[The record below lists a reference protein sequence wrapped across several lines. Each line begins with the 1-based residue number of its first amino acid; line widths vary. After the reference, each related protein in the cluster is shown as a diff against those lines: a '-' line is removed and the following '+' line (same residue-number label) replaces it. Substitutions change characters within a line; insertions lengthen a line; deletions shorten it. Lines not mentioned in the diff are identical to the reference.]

1 MEQVLDIYERP
12 YDPKYPVVCFDERPC
27 QLLGE
32 VIMPIPMKPGRV
44 QRQDYEYMRNGT
56 CVVLMAVEPLA
67 GYRVAHVTEQRAKKD
82 YAEFMKKLATWY
94 PDAKKIV
101 LVQDNLNTHN
111 PSSFYE
117 NFPAA
122 EAFALAQ
129 RFEMVY
135 TPKKASWLNMAEIE
149 LSALS
154 KQCLDRRISEINT
167 LATEVN
173 SWAKRRNR
181 LEAGISWNFTKNDAR
196 KKLSRF
202 YDTINNKVYKA
213 PAFQIIFP
221 HI

>member
-12 YDPKYPVVCFDERPC
+12 YDPAYPVVCFDERPC
-27 QLLGE
+27 QLLAD
-32 VIMPIPMKPGRV
+32 VLMPIPMRPGRV
-44 QRQDYEYMRNGT
+44 ERQDYEYERNGT

-67 GYRVAHVTEQRAKKD
+67 GSRISKVTAQRTKKD
-82 YAEFMKKLATWY
+82 YAKFMKSLAASY
-94 PDAKKIV
+94 PDAEKIV

-117 NFPAA
+117 TLPAA

-154 KQCLDRRISEINT
+154 KQCLDRRIAEMQT
-167 LATEVN
+167 LAAEVN
-173 SWAKRRNR
+173 NWAKRRNR
-181 LEAGISWNFTKNDAR
+181 LKAGISWNFTKNDAR
-196 KKLSRF
+196 KKLNGF
-202 YDTINNKVYKA
+202 YESINN
-213 PAFQIIFP
+213 
-221 HI
+221 

>member
-12 YDPKYPVVCFDERPC
+12 YDPRRPVVCFDERPC
-27 QLLGE
+27 QLLGH
-32 VIMPIPMKPGRV
+32 VLMPIPMKPGRV
-44 QRQDYEYMRNGT
+44 EREDYHYTRNGT

-67 GYRVAHVTEQRAKKD
+67 GRRTVKVTQQKTKKD
-82 YAEFMKKLATWY
+82 YAQFMRALSASY
-94 PDAKKIV
+94 PEAERII

-117 NFPAA
+117 AFPAA

-154 KQCLDRRISEINT
+154 KQCLDRRIAEMRT
-167 LATEVN
+167 LTSEVN
-173 SWAKRRNR
+173 SWTKRRNR
-181 LEAGISWNFTKNDAR
+181 LKIAIRWNFTKNNAR
-196 KKLSRF
+196 EKFNRF
-202 YDTINNKVYKA
+202 YDTIKN
-213 PAFQIIFP
+213 
-221 HI
+221 

>member
-12 YDPKYPVVCFDERPC
+12 YNPRRPVVCFDERPC
-27 QLLGE
+27 QLLGH
-32 VIMPIPMKPGRV
+32 VLMPIPMKPGRV
-44 QRQDYEYMRNGT
+44 EREDYHYKRNGR

-67 GYRVAHVTEQRAKKD
+67 GRRIVRVTQQKTKKD
-82 YAEFMKKLATWY
+82 YAQFMQALSVSY
-94 PDAKKIV
+94 PEAERIV

-117 NFPAA
+117 AFPAA

-154 KQCLDRRISEINT
+154 KQCLDRRIAQMRT
-167 LATEVN
+167 LTSEVN
-173 SWAKRRNR
+173 SWTKRRNR
-181 LEAGISWNFTKNDAR
+181 LKVAIRWNFTKNNAR
-196 KKLSRF
+196 EKLNRF
-202 YDTINNKVYKA
+202 YDSITN
-213 PAFQIIFP
+213 
-221 HI
+221 

>member
-12 YDPKYPVVCFDERPC
+12 YNLDYPIVCFDERPC
-27 QLLGE
+27 QLLSD
-32 VIMPIPMKPGRV
+32 VLMPIPMKPGRV
-44 QRQDYEYMRNGT
+44 ERQDYEYERNGT

-67 GYRVAHVTEQRAKKD
+67 GRRIVNVTAQRTKKD
-82 YAEFMKKLATWY
+82 YAEFMKHLAASY
-94 PDAKKIV
+94 PDADKIV

-117 NFPAA
+117 TFPAA

-154 KQCLDRRISEINT
+154 KQCLDRRIAAMHA

-173 SWAKRRNR
+173 SWTKRRNR
-181 LEAGISWNFTKNDAR
+181 LKAGISWNFTKNDAR
-196 KKLSRF
+196 NKLSRF
-202 YDTINNKVYKA
+202 YNTITN
-213 PAFQIIFP
+213 
-221 HI
+221 

>member
-12 YDPKYPVVCFDERPC
+12 YDPKYPVICFDERPC
-27 QLLGE
+27 QLLGD
-32 VIMPIPMKPGRV
+32 VLMPIPMKPGRV
-44 QRQDYEYMRNGT
+44 QRQDYEYERNGT

-67 GYRVAHVTEQRAKKD
+67 GCRLAKVTAQRAKKD
-82 YAEFMKKLATWY
+82 YAEFMKNLAASY

-117 NFPAA
+117 TFPAE

-129 RFEMVY
+129 RFEMVF

-154 KQCLDRRISEINT
+154 KQCLDRRIAEMNT
-167 LATEVN
+167 LATEVH

-202 YDTINNKVYKA
+202 YNTIND
-213 PAFQIIFP
+213 
-221 HI
+221 